1 MKTIAIVGTL
11 DTKAEEIAFIR
22 DFVEE
27 KGHRA
32 LIIDCGII
40 GTVPFEPDVT
50 RDGVALAV
58 GKTLQEVAASGNEG
72 TSVALMAEGAAKVVR
87 NLYDADALDG
97 VVGVGG
103 SMGTSLGLSAM
114 RGLPV
119 GFPKLMVSTIAFTP
133 LITGDKVAPDQ
144 VMIQTPVD
152 LWGLNVITKQVLEF
166 AAAAIVAMAEVSKKI
181 VIVKPLVAV
190 TTRGII
196 KVVDR
201 IKPMLEERGYEVVV
215 VHAVGMVG
223 GKTFEGLVRQ
233 GLFLA
238 VLDLCTGE
246 IIEELNG
253 GALRAGADRLEAAGD
268 MGIPQIVA
276 PGSMEFWHWPGK
288 IEDLPRDR
296 RSHIHNPL
304 VVGVKATTEEMVQA
318 ALVMADKLNGAKGPV
333 TVLFPLQGFD
343 AHDRPGGS
351 FCDPEGRM
359 KFLETLR
366 DNLDRSIDLV
376 ELDAHINDQAF
387 AEAAV
392 KIFDELMGQ
401 RQ

>member
-22 DFVEE
+22 DFIEE

-32 LIIDCGII
+32 LIIDCGITGAI
-40 GTVPFEPDVT
+40 PFQPDVT
-50 RDGVALAV
+50 RDGVAIAA
-58 GKTLQEVAASGNEG
+58 GKTLQEVVASGNEG
-72 TSVALMAEGAAKVVR
+72 KSIALMAEGAAKVVR
-87 NLYDADALDG
+87 NLYDADAVDALIG
-97 VVGVGG
+97 IGG
-103 SMGTSLGLSAM
+103 SMGTSLGLTAM

-133 LITGDKVAPDQ
+133 LVTGDKVAMDQ

-152 LWGLNVITKQVLEF
+152 LWGLNVITRQILEF

-190 TTRGII
+190 TTRGIMRA
-196 KVVDR
+196 VDW

-215 VHAVGMVG
+215 IHAVGMVG
-223 GKTFEGLVRQ
+223 GKTLEGLVRQ

-253 GALRAGADRLEAAGD
+253 GALKAGAERLEAAGE

-276 PGSMEFWHWPGK
+276 PGCMEFWHWPGT
-288 IEDLPRDR
+288 IESLPKDR
-296 RSHIHNPL
+296 KSHIHNPL
-304 VVGVKATTEEMVQA
+304 VVGVKATTNEMVQA
-318 ALVMADKLNGAKGPV
+318 ARVMADKLNAAKGPV

-351 FCDPEGRM
+351 FYDPEGRM
-359 KFLETLR
+359 RFLETLR
-366 DNLDRSIDLV
+366 ETLDPSVKLV
-376 ELDAHINDQAF
+376 ELDVHINDHAF

-392 KIFDELMGQ
+392 VEFDKI
-401 RQ
+401 RA

>member
-22 DFVEE
+22 DFIEG

-32 LIIDCGII
+32 LVVDCGIT
-40 GTVPFEPDVT
+40 GTIPFQADVT
-50 RDGVALAV
+50 RDGVALAA
-58 GKTLQEVAASGNEG
+58 GKTLKELAASGNEG
-72 TSVALMAEGAAKVVR
+72 ASIAFMGEGAAKVVR
-87 NLYDADALDG
+87 NLHETDALDG
-97 VVGVGG
+97 VIGIGG
-103 SMGTSLGLSAM
+103 SMGTSVGLSAM

-119 GFPKLMVSTIAFTP
+119 GFPKVMVSTIAFTP
-133 LITGDKVAPDQ
+133 LVTGDRVAMDQ
-144 VMIQTPVD
+144 VMIQMPVD
-152 LWGLNVITKQVLEF
+152 LWGLNVITKQILEF

-196 KVVDR
+196 KAVDW
-201 IKPMLEERGYEVVV
+201 IKPMLEERGYEVVI

-233 GLFLA
+233 GMFLA
-238 VLDLCTGE
+238 VFDLCTGE

-268 MGIPQIVA
+268 MAIPQIVA
-276 PGSMEFWHWPGK
+276 PGSMEFWHWPGT
-288 IEDLPRDR
+288 IETLPQDR
-296 RSHIHNPL
+296 RFHIHNPL
-304 VVGVKATTEEMVQA
+304 VVGVKATTDEMARA
-318 ALVMADKLNGAKGPV
+318 AKVMANKLNGAKGPV
-333 TVLFPLQGFD
+333 TVLFPLHGLD

-351 FCDPEGRM
+351 FYDPEGRM
-359 KFLETLR
+359 TFLETLR
-366 DNLDRSIDLV
+366 ENLDPSITLL
-376 ELDAHINDQAF
+376 ELDVHINDQAF

-392 KIFDELMGQ
+392 KIFDAMMGH
-401 RQ
+401 RG